1 MNFDR
6 RTMCATMGALAV
18 AGRAKADD
26 VPIFDDSKPTTGI
39 AIPSVQHTAEMDAA
53 PLIKK
58 TVHKLWNDAPTI
70 KEPNALQFT
79 PKGTLLILD
88 QVDPNKVF
96 EVNPSDGKILRSVQ
110 TESIH
115 GSGICID
122 AKGNWIITST
132 KALEG
137 PPVTLVVDPAS
148 GKTLKKWVTPGW
160 GLWSRR
166 PVSRPAPDTPSG
178 GHDVKWAGNGRYWM
192 AVPAS
197 GRIFLMDEA
206 RASRCAASR
215 RRCCA
220 PMAWPSTGITFGPW
234 PADFWQIQK
243 LERAPAR
250 SWAKSSS
257 TRTPIRPS
265 MASSSGWGAVVL
277 RCRQGLGLQ
286 FDLTRRPLYLHN
298 DEKHSFAG

>member
-18 AGRAKADD
+18 AGRARADD

-122 AKGNWIITST
+122 AGGNWIITST
-132 KALEG
+132 KALQG

-160 GLWSRR
+160 GFYG
-166 PVSRPAPDTPSG
+166 PDRPARPGRPPDTPSG

-206 RASRCAASR
+206 SGKPVRSIV
-215 RRCCA
+215 A
-220 PMAWPSTGITFGPW
+220 PVNRTHGLAIDGNYLWSVA
-234 PADFWQIQK
+234 ADFWQIQK
-243 LERAPAR
+243 LDARTGKIVGKIQLDKNTDPAIHGLELKDGVL
-250 SWAKSSS
+250 WYCDAGK
-257 TRTPIRPS
+257 
-265 MASSSGWGAVVL
+265 GWV
-277 RCRQGLGLQ
+277 CN
-286 FDLTRRPLYLHN
+286 LT
-298 DEKHSFAG
+298 

>member
-18 AGRAKADD
+18 AGRARADD

-122 AKGNWIITST
+122 ASGNWIITST
-132 KALEG
+132 KALQG

-160 GLWSRR
+160 GFYGPDRKPR
-166 PVSRPAPDTPSG
+166 PGQPPETPSG
-178 GHDVKWAGNGRYWM
+178 GQDVKWAGNGRYWL

-206 RASRCAASR
+206 SGKPVRSIV
-215 RRCCA
+215 A
-220 PMAWPSTGITFGPW
+220 PVNRTHGLAIDGDYLWSVA
-234 PADFWQIQK
+234 ADFWQIQK
-243 LERAPAR
+243 LDARTGKIVAKIQLDKNTDPAIHGLEL
-250 SWAKSSS
+250 KSGVLWYCD
-257 TRTPIRPS
+257 
-265 MASSSGWGAVVL
+265 AGQGWV
-277 RCRQGLGLQ
+277 CN
-286 FDLTRRPLYLHN
+286 LT
-298 DEKHSFAG
+298 

>member
-18 AGRAKADD
+18 AGQARADD
-26 VPIFDDSKPTTGI
+26 VPIFDDSKPTTGV

-132 KALEG
+132 KALQG

-160 GLWSRR
+160 GFYGPDR
-166 PVSRPAPDTPSG
+166 PPRPGQPPETPSG
-178 GHDVKWAGNGRYWM
+178 GHDVKWAGNGHYWM

-206 RASRCAASR
+206 SGKPVRSIV
-215 RRCCA
+215 A
-220 PMAWPSTGITFGPW
+220 PVNRTHGLAIDGNYLWSVA
-234 PADFWQIQK
+234 ADFWQIQK
-243 LERAPAR
+243 LDARTGKIVGKIQLDKNTDPAIHGLELKDGVLWYCDAGR
-250 SWAKSSS
+250 
-257 TRTPIRPS
+257 
-265 MASSSGWGAVVL
+265 GWV
-277 RCRQGLGLQ
+277 CN
-286 FDLTRRPLYLHN
+286 LT
-298 DEKHSFAG
+298 

>member
-6 RTMCATMGALAV
+6 RTMCATLGALAV
-18 AGRAKADD
+18 AGRARADD

-132 KALEG
+132 KALQG

-160 GLWSRR
+160 GFYG
-166 PVSRPAPDTPSG
+166 PERPARAGRPEEWPAG
-178 GHDVKWAGNGRYWM
+178 GHGGKWPLLDGGAGLGSHLPDGRKVGQ
-192 AVPAS
+192 AGAQHRGAGQPH
-197 GRIFLMDEA
+197 
-206 RASRCAASR
+206 
-215 RRCCA
+215 
-220 PMAWPSTGITFGPW
+220 PW
-234 PADFWQIQK
+234 PGDRRQ
-243 LERAPAR
+243 L
-250 SWAKSSS
+250 S
-257 TRTPIRPS
+257 
-265 MASSSGWGAVVL
+265 VV
-277 RCRQGLGLQ
+277 G
-286 FDLTRRPLYLHN
+286 
-298 DEKHSFAG
+298 

>member
-1 MNFDR
+1 MAQDFDR
-6 RTMCATMGALAV
+6 RTMCAALA
-18 AGRAKADD
+18 AMGLSTTARADD
-26 VPIFDDSKPTTGI
+26 IPILDDSQPTKGI

-58 TVHKLWNDAPTI
+58 TVNKLWNDSPTI

-132 KALEG
+132 KALQG

-148 GKTLKKWVTPGW
+148 GKTLNKWVTPGW
-160 GLWSRR
+160 GFYG
-166 PVSRPAPDTPSG
+166 PDRPARPGRPPDTPSG

-206 RASRCAASR
+206 SGKPVRSIV
-215 RRCCA
+215 A
-220 PMAWPSTGITFGPW
+220 PVNRTHGLAVDGNFLWSVA
-234 PADFWQIQK
+234 ADFWQIQK
-243 LERAPAR
+243 LDSRTGKIVAKIQLDKNTDPAIHGLELKNGVL
-250 SWAKSSS
+250 WYCDAGK
-257 TRTPIRPS
+257 
-265 MASSSGWGAVVL
+265 GWV
-277 RCRQGLGLQ
+277 CN
-286 FDLTRRPLYLHN
+286 LT
-298 DEKHSFAG
+298 

>member
-1 MNFDR
+1 
-6 RTMCATMGALAV
+6 MCATLGALAV
-18 AGRAKADD
+18 TGTARADD

-132 KALEG
+132 KALQG

-160 GLWSRR
+160 GFYG
-166 PVSRPAPDTPSG
+166 PDRPARPDRPADTPSG
-178 GHDVKWAGNGRYWM
+178 GHDVKWAGNGHYWM

-206 RASRCAASR
+206 SGKPVRSIV
-215 RRCCA
+215 A
-220 PMAWPSTGITFGPW
+220 PVNRTHGLAIDGNYLWSVA
-234 PADFWQIQK
+234 ADFWQIQK
-243 LERAPAR
+243 LDARTGKIVGKIQLDKNTDPAIHGLELKDGVL
-250 SWAKSSS
+250 WYCDAGK
-257 TRTPIRPS
+257 
-265 MASSSGWGAVVL
+265 GWV
-277 RCRQGLGLQ
+277 CN
-286 FDLTRRPLYLHN
+286 LT
-298 DEKHSFAG
+298 

>member
-6 RTMCATMGALAV
+6 RTMCATLGALAV
-18 AGRAKADD
+18 AGRARADD
-26 VPIFDDSKPTTGI
+26 VPIFDDSKPTTGV

-122 AKGNWIITST
+122 ASGNWIITST
-132 KALEG
+132 KALQG

-160 GLWSRR
+160 GFYGPDR
-166 PVSRPAPDTPSG
+166 PPRPGQPPETPSG
-178 GHDVKWAGNGRYWM
+178 GHDVKWAGNGHYWM

-206 RASRCAASR
+206 SGKPVRSIV
-215 RRCCA
+215 A
-220 PMAWPSTGITFGPW
+220 PVNRTHGLAIDGNYLWSVA
-234 PADFWQIQK
+234 ADFWQIQK
-243 LERAPAR
+243 LDARTGKIVGKIQLDKNTDPAIHGLELKDGVL
-250 SWAKSSS
+250 WYCDAGK
-257 TRTPIRPS
+257 
-265 MASSSGWGAVVL
+265 GWV
-277 RCRQGLGLQ
+277 CN
-286 FDLTRRPLYLHN
+286 LT
-298 DEKHSFAG
+298 

>member
-18 AGRAKADD
+18 AGQARADD

-132 KALEG
+132 KALQG

-160 GLWSRR
+160 GFYGPDR
-166 PVSRPAPDTPSG
+166 PPRPGQPPETPSG
-178 GHDVKWAGNGRYWM
+178 GHDVKWAGNGHYWM

-206 RASRCAASR
+206 SGKPVRSIV
-215 RRCCA
+215 A
-220 PMAWPSTGITFGPW
+220 PVNRTHGLAIDGNYLWSVA
-234 PADFWQIQK
+234 ADFWQIQK
-243 LERAPAR
+243 LDARTGKIVGKIQLDKNTDPAIHGLELKDGVL
-250 SWAKSSS
+250 WYCDAGK
-257 TRTPIRPS
+257 
-265 MASSSGWGAVVL
+265 GWV
-277 RCRQGLGLQ
+277 CN
-286 FDLTRRPLYLHN
+286 LT
-298 DEKHSFAG
+298 

>member
-18 AGRAKADD
+18 AGRARADD
-26 VPIFDDSKPTTGI
+26 VPIFDDSKPTTGV

-132 KALEG
+132 KALQG

-160 GLWSRR
+160 GFYGPDR
-166 PVSRPAPDTPSG
+166 PPRPGQPPETPSG
-178 GHDVKWAGNGRYWM
+178 GHDVKWAGNGHYWM

-206 RASRCAASR
+206 SGKPVRSIV
-215 RRCCA
+215 A
-220 PMAWPSTGITFGPW
+220 PVNRTHGLAIDGNYLWSVA
-234 PADFWQIQK
+234 ADFWQIQK
-243 LERAPAR
+243 LDARTGKIVGKIQLDKNTDPAIHGLELKDGVL
-250 SWAKSSS
+250 WYCDAGK
-257 TRTPIRPS
+257 
-265 MASSSGWGAVVL
+265 GWV
-277 RCRQGLGLQ
+277 CN
-286 FDLTRRPLYLHN
+286 LT
-298 DEKHSFAG
+298 

>member
-6 RTMCATMGALAV
+6 RTMCATLGALAV
-18 AGRAKADD
+18 AGRARADD
-26 VPIFDDSKPTTGI
+26 VPIFDDSKPTTGV

-122 AKGNWIITST
+122 ASGNWIITST
-132 KALEG
+132 KALQG

-160 GLWSRR
+160 GFYGPDR
-166 PVSRPAPDTPSG
+166 PPRPGQPPETPSG

-206 RASRCAASR
+206 SGKPVRSIV
-215 RRCCA
+215 A
-220 PMAWPSTGITFGPW
+220 PVNRTHGLAIDGNYLWSVA
-234 PADFWQIQK
+234 ADFWQIQK
-243 LERAPAR
+243 LDARTGKVVGKIQLDKNTDPAIHGLELKDGVL
-250 SWAKSSS
+250 WYCDAGK
-257 TRTPIRPS
+257 
-265 MASSSGWGAVVL
+265 GWV
-277 RCRQGLGLQ
+277 CN
-286 FDLTRRPLYLHN
+286 LT
-298 DEKHSFAG
+298 

>member
-18 AGRAKADD
+18 AGRARADD

-132 KALEG
+132 KALQG

-160 GLWSRR
+160 GFYGPDR
-166 PVSRPAPDTPSG
+166 PPRPGQPPETPSG
-178 GHDVKWAGNGRYWM
+178 GHDVKWAGNGHYWM

-206 RASRCAASR
+206 SGKPVRSIV
-215 RRCCA
+215 A
-220 PMAWPSTGITFGPW
+220 PVNRTHGLAIDGNYLWSVA
-234 PADFWQIQK
+234 ADFWQIQK
-243 LERAPAR
+243 LDARTGKIVGKIQLDKNTDPAIHGLELKDGVLWYCDAGR
-250 SWAKSSS
+250 
-257 TRTPIRPS
+257 
-265 MASSSGWGAVVL
+265 GWV
-277 RCRQGLGLQ
+277 CN
-286 FDLTRRPLYLHN
+286 LT
-298 DEKHSFAG
+298 

>member
-1 MNFDR
+1 MVEALNR
-6 RTMCATMGALAV
+6 RSVCATLGALAV
-18 AGRAKADD
+18 AGRARADD

-132 KALEG
+132 KALQG

-160 GLWSRR
+160 G
-166 PVSRPAPDTPSG
+166 
-178 GHDVKWAGNGRYWM
+178 
-192 AVPAS
+192 
-197 GRIFLMDEA
+197 F
-206 RASRCAASR
+206 
-215 RRCCA
+215 
-220 PMAWPSTGITFGPW
+220 
-234 PADFWQIQK
+234 
-243 LERAPAR
+243 
-250 SWAKSSS
+250 
-257 TRTPIRPS
+257 
-265 MASSSGWGAVVL
+265 
-277 RCRQGLGLQ
+277 
-286 FDLTRRPLYLHN
+286 
-298 DEKHSFAG
+298 

>member
-18 AGRAKADD
+18 AGRARADD

-132 KALEG
+132 KALQG

-160 GLWSRR
+160 GFYGPDR
-166 PVSRPAPDTPSG
+166 PPRPGQPPETPSG
-178 GHDVKWAGNGRYWM
+178 GHDVKWAGNGHYWM

-206 RASRCAASR
+206 SGKPVRSIV
-215 RRCCA
+215 A
-220 PMAWPSTGITFGPW
+220 PVNRTHGLAIDGNYLWSVA
-234 PADFWQIQK
+234 ADFWQIQK
-243 LERAPAR
+243 LDARTGKIVGKIQLDKNTDPAIHGLELKDGVL
-250 SWAKSSS
+250 WYCDAGK
-257 TRTPIRPS
+257 
-265 MASSSGWGAVVL
+265 GWV
-277 RCRQGLGLQ
+277 CN
-286 FDLTRRPLYLHN
+286 LT
-298 DEKHSFAG
+298 